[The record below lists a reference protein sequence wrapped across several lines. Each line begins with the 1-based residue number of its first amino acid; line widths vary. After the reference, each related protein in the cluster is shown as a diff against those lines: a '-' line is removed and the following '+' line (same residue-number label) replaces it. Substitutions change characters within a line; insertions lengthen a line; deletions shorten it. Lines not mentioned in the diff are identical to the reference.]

1 MKKLVLLIIT
11 LIAVNLTAQQS
22 VVLRYNYKK
31 GDVHEIKMKMTQEMG
46 AIMAQTT
53 NTTMSQ
59 KTIAIKG
66 DTIVNESKIDKMTM
80 DMVQGGQVMNFDSS
94 KKDDELDE
102 MGKMMKSQMA
112 PIFSAVITTK
122 SNSLGDVLG
131 VSVVPSIP
139 QVEQMGK
146 QNSSVVY
153 PKEAVKVGST
163 WSSTKEESGMTMK
176 MEYLVKTISEKEVV
190 LSISGDI
197 SGMATG
203 TILGDMT
210 IEIATGLPANSNL
223 QMKMNIQGQEMI
235 MGVTGSITRK

>member
-1 MKKLVLLIIT
+1 MKKILLLFIVS
-11 LIAVNLTAQQS
+11 IALNVSAQES
-22 VVLRYNYKK
+22 VVLRYNYNK
-31 GDVHEIKMKMTQEMG
+31 GDVYEIKMKMTQEMG

-53 NTTMSQ
+53 NTIMSQ

-80 DMVQGGQVMNFDSS
+80 EMVQGGQVMNFDSS
-94 KKDDELDE
+94 KKDEELDE

-112 PIFSAVITTK
+112 PMFSAVITSK

-131 VSVVPSIP
+131 VSVTPSIP

-163 WSSTKEESGMTMK
+163 WSTTKEESGMTMK
-176 MEYLVKTISEKEVV
+176 MDYLVKTISEKEVV

-203 TILGDMT
+203 TISGDMT

-235 MGVTGSITRK
+235 MGVTGSMARK